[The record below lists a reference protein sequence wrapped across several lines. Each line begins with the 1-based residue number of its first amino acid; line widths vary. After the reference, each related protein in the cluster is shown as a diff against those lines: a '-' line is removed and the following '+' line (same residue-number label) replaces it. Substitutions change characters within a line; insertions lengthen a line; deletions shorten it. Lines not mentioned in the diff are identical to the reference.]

1 MFRTVL
7 DTSGAV
13 RVRAVL
19 VLLPVVLAR
28 VVDLHGWALLL
39 AHAVVVKVL
48 AGLRCSKR
56 IINKWNDTWRKVYYF
71 AMYRGE
77 VLSGFNCICQ
87 TSVYKLLTS
96 TPPPQEYENG
106 TR

>member
-7 DTSGAV
+7 DTGGAV
-13 RVRAVL
+13 RVLAVL

-48 AGLRCSKR
+48 AGLHAG
-56 IINKWNDTWRKVYYF
+56 N
-71 AMYRGE
+71 
-77 VLSGFNCICQ
+77 
-87 TSVYKLLTS
+87 
-96 TPPPQEYENG
+96 
-106 TR
+106 